1 MFNMEY
7 ERHSKIL
14 IKVPPEN
21 ISSIFGKSD
30 HHIIAIGT
38 QESC

>member
-7 ERHSKIL
+7 ERHSKII
-14 IKVPPEN
+14 IKTSPEDV
-21 ISSIFGKSD
+21 SSIFSKVD

-38 QESC
+38 